1 MQILTTPNRTVKLW
15 TLLVLG
21 VLLAAC
27 SKKIVIDESI
37 RNYEGDLPVNLDG
50 SWERDYLHGDNIN
63 QALNR
68 AFRQLSR
75 SQPRSSYDKYGEWG
89 DPRALS
95 STKNGASL
103 IALARLTEII
113 TSLDV
118 FKITQTDHEI
128 VIERKDDFAI
138 LCEFYDGIAQGAVTE
153 YGAEV
158 CGWEGNQ
165 FVTHLVL
172 PDGLLVSHR
181 YTMSPDGQNLRVV
194 TTASSSSSRYPFTL
208 NRFYRKYKPF
218 VGKFNCVE
226 TLSMKKVCSTGEL

>member
-1 MQILTTPNRTVKLW
+1 MLSSCANEP
-15 TLLVLG
+15 
-21 VLLAAC
+21 
-27 SKKIVIDESI
+27 VIDESI
-37 RNYEGDLPVNLDG
+37 RNYEGDLPVDLDG
-50 SWERDYLHGDNIN
+50 SWERDYLRGDNIN

-68 AFRQLSR
+68 AFRQLNR
-75 SQPRSSYDKYGEWG
+75 AAPQHRNNRFEEWR

-95 STKNGASL
+95 STRDGASL

-113 TSLDV
+113 TRLDV
-118 FKITQTDHEI
+118 FKISQNEHEI

-158 CGWEGNQ
+158 CGWEGEQ

-172 PDGLLVSHR
+172 PDGVLISHR
-181 YTMSPDGQNLRVV
+181 YDISPDGESLRVV
-194 TTASSSSSRYPFTL
+194 TTASSITSRVPFTL
-208 NRFYRKYKPF
+208 NRFYRKYEPF

-226 TLSMKKVCSTGEL
+226 TLSMKRVCSTGEL